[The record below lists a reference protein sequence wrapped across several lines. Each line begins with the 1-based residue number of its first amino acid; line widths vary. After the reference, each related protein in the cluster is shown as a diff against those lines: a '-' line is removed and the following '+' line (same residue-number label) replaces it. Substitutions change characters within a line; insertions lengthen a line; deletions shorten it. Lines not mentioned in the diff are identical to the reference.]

1 MPLICLSVV
10 NVVCFKF
17 KTTFNLKVR
26 NPGTVEKMIANSDE
40 LTDGTEGVDGTDG

>member
-1 MPLICLSVV
+1 MSSVL
-10 NVVCFKF
+10 NLKL
-17 KTTFNLKVR
+17 TTFNLKVR